1 MSKEM
6 YSAMD
11 AFLALRDIDDDD
23 VVGMLKS
30 KNLQEGKAF
39 SIQHGSQDLE
49 AAKEF
54 LEEEVGEVEIE
65 VIDVDADSVD
75 HIKNNQQYIGQGILR
90 CNRCMANRFVDMDTL
105 VASESDSEVYNVDDE
120 CPHCHDAGAGYTL
133 VGQVGKVEKAEPEQ
147 PAADETDAVADNDEA
162 PAEDEATFEN
172 DLEADQEESDD
183 TPESGDQE
191 GEENVDVDFLSSD
204 DEESDGMETDTSE
217 DELDDLDLPALGDE
231 TEEDV
236 TEDDDED
243 VSVKESYLNEDFV
256 NKLAE
261 DAWMMNRVISSMNNE
276 EAYYGGWL
284 YIWPDGETKEM
295 CSYDFGDQ
303 ESYDELRDTFL
314 RTYKFY
320 HADGLYAADPEVVEY
335 AHKLDA
341 QLHLA
346 PIENLT
352 NEKLSVN
359 EDYAPA
365 SCEVVGDLLNMIAS
379 PENIDKIIV
388 VDMSDEN
395 AARDVF
401 TGKHE
406 DLPINVVGSPCKSFD
421 VQDGYLTCNIDTEAE
436 TGVTPLR
443 TVLEM
448 FGDDKTEKVLLWD
461 QASGDEVFSGT
472 KEDAI
477 NQFGSK
483 CFVSFET
490 PAVIKV
496 MIMNPSVLSTEEIED
511 QKQETDLEKLV
522 TDVINANNLSVH
534 KINKP
539 VTNEYWIN
547 DAIMNNEDVD
557 MIFETFVRPLENKE
571 LTSKFKALTG
581 YTTALDEAFEA
592 GFKAASEELGMN
604 DNKSSM
610 VPSVDP
616 EEDNVEDKEQ
626 VTEAFRYLA
635 NDPDAKMKILDAIK
649 ADSTLRSYVTS
660 DDSLNAT
667 NYIKSKHTYS
677 GFVSDGVITD
687 FYIDGDGE
695 IYLTIEKNNYTHD
708 YPLDEVKKTSLRS
721 FKTYDL
727 LKKIKDVASELNKN
741 MKPSR
746 EERTAELMRQRD
758 VDVLALLERNPEVV
772 EELKNHIV
780 RISYKIPLD
789 DYGYSSTDVDKQGE
803 PLSEKSADKLNKIY
817 DHFMSLPFAEAAINA
832 GIVEDRTPDTDYDRN
847 IKGAWGAIG
856 NITFNCPVAELSD
869 EARAIIEA
877 AKYSSKNK
885 NDTDTSDSNK
895 TDLKTVCCYRLANA
909 LIQYFDNNIF
919 FYKAPAMAV
928 AETKQNIRSFK
939 SRKEL
944 SEAIEEC
951 KNNNK
956 AYTVRRSTLEG
967 FRYDL
972 VLHEGDDTNAVV
984 PARHYTPVQKQV
996 MDQIHR
1002 IAHDIADSVNRY
1014 YGIDADPAIVV
1025 ADILQDLKL
1034 VSGEMDPEELADT
1047 PANNLTKQMYRS
1059 YEDFYAFV
1067 DAMFSGV
1074 TGQSFRTTPQ
1084 QKLEQAKQMLFS
1096 KAFSTEA
1103 IDAGIAST
1111 QFLNAVRGGNV
1122 AYIPSDTTPLLP
1134 ENLEEDFENL
1144 EDDHVCET
1152 CGCTPC
1158 ECILEESVD
1167 VNVEK
1172 FDEDMNAYF
1181 LEAYDSAVLYTT
1193 TSGEVKDNGEIILEG
1208 VINFIDDEQLTDV
1221 KFTLTPDA
1229 ADTVYESVDDFSEDL
1244 TYRVTNN
1251 LSEEVFEF
1259 SFKDTLDE

>member
-54 LEEEVGEVEIE
+54 LEEEAGEVEIE

-75 HIKNNQQYIGQGILR
+75 HIKNNEQYIGQGILR

-105 VASESDSEVYNVDDE
+105 EASEGDSEVYNVDDE

-133 VGQVGKVEKAEPEQ
+133 VGQVGKVEKAESEQ

-183 TPESGDQE
+183 ATESGDQE
-191 GEENVDVDFLSSD
+191 GEEDVAVDFLSSD

-231 TEEDV
+231 AEEDV

-243 VSVKESYLNEDFV
+243 VSVKESYLNEEFV

-284 YIWPDGETKEM
+284 YIWPDDETKEM

-379 PENIDKIIV
+379 PENIEKIIV
-388 VDMSDEN
+388 VDMSDED

-406 DLPINVVGSPCKSFD
+406 DLPMNVVGSPCKSFD

-436 TGVTPLR
+436 TGVTPLS

-483 CFVSFET
+483 GFISFET

-496 MIMNPSVLSTEEIED
+496 MIMNPSVLSTEEIEE

-539 VTNEYWIN
+539 ITNEYWIN

-557 MIFETFVRPLENKE
+557 VIFETFVRPLENKE

-581 YTTALDEAFEA
+581 YTTALDEAYDAGFEA
-592 GFKAASEELGMN
+592 AQKESET
-604 DNKSSM
+604 
-610 VPSVDP
+610 
-616 EEDNVEDKEQ
+616 EE
-626 VTEAFRYLA
+626 
-635 NDPDAKMKILDAIK
+635 
-649 ADSTLRSYVTS
+649 
-660 DDSLNAT
+660 
-667 NYIKSKHTYS
+667 
-677 GFVSDGVITD
+677 
-687 FYIDGDGE
+687 
-695 IYLTIEKNNYTHD
+695 
-708 YPLDEVKKTSLRS
+708 
-721 FKTYDL
+721 
-727 LKKIKDVASELNKN
+727 
-741 MKPSR
+741 
-746 EERTAELMRQRD
+746 
-758 VDVLALLERNPEVV
+758 
-772 EELKNHIV
+772 
-780 RISYKIPLD
+780 
-789 DYGYSSTDVDKQGE
+789 
-803 PLSEKSADKLNKIY
+803 
-817 DHFMSLPFAEAAINA
+817 
-832 GIVEDRTPDTDYDRN
+832 
-847 IKGAWGAIG
+847 
-856 NITFNCPVAELSD
+856 PVAESFTNAEFNEFRALCKELGLNSMMDVAKFAEEAGGVSD
-869 EARAIIEA
+869 QELLDALRNAVA
-877 AKYSSKNK
+877 ANVEPEPEHPTCDRCGIRL
-885 NDTDTSDSNK
+885 NDGGTCP
-895 TDLKTVCCYRLANA
+895 VCDDGEED
-909 LIQYFDNNIF
+909 YFDESV
-919 FYKAPAMAV
+919 K
-928 AETKQNIRSFK
+928 SFK

-956 AYTVRRSTLEG
+956 AYTVRRSTTEG

-984 PARHYTPVQKQV
+984 PAKRYTPVQKQV

-1067 DAMFSGV
+1067 DAMISGV
-1074 TGQSFRTTPQ
+1074 TGQPFRTTPQ

-1134 ENLEEDFENL
+1134 ENLEEDLENL

-1208 VINFIDDEQLTDV
+1208 VINFIDDDQLTDV

-1229 ADTVYESVDDFSEDL
+1229 ANTVYESVDDFSEDL

>member
-30 KNLQEGKAF
+30 KNLHEGKAF

-54 LEEEVGEVEIE
+54 LEEEASEVEIE

-90 CNRCMANRFVDMDTL
+90 CNRCMANKFVDMDTL
-105 VASESDSEVYNVDDE
+105 EASEGDSEVYNIDDE

-147 PAADETDAVADNDEA
+147 PAADEADAAVANDAA

-172 DLEADQEESDD
+172 DLEAEQEEATDATESEDQEA
-183 TPESGDQE
+183 
-191 GEENVDVDFLSSD
+191 EEEVDVDFLSSD

-217 DELDDLDLPALGDE
+217 DELDDLDLPSLGDE
-231 TEEDV
+231 AEEDV

-243 VSVKESYLNEDFV
+243 VSVKESYLHEEFV

-436 TGVTPLR
+436 TGVTPLS

-477 NQFGSK
+477 SQFGSK
-483 CFVSFET
+483 GFISFET

-522 TDVINANNLSVH
+522 NDVITANNLSVH
-534 KINKP
+534 KVDKP
-539 VTNEYWIN
+539 ITNEYWIN

-571 LTSKFKALTG
+571 LTSRFKALTG

-592 GFKAASEELGMN
+592 GYTAAVSESAHESHDGCCVNESKDVVAKFAKHVAEKTRNTRGIPRNLDRADSDQCSNCGGKLAPADADGVRKCRSCGNLYAGEQCLFCPQCGGVIDVARDCKCRSCGYEFLKDAQCPDCGGDLVDGKCKHCGNVAEAIEPEQVKAAGDATDRKFEVGDELEYTGVMTGLHVN
-604 DNKSSM
+604 LEVTKVTDDYL
-610 VPSVDP
+610 VAD
-616 EEDNVEDKEQ
+616 EIWIAEDTGK
-626 VTEAFRYLA
+626 TC
-635 NDPDAKMKILDAIK
+635 
-649 ADSTLRSYVTS
+649 RSPR
-660 DDSLNAT
+660 
-667 NYIKSKHTYS
+667 K
-677 GFVSDGVITD
+677 F
-687 FYIDGDGE
+687 E
-695 IYLTIEKNNYTHD
+695 IEKDDAGNDCIVVWEYHGEVGRV
-708 YPLDEVKKTSLRS
+708 YPPAKATAEACSQTRS
-721 FKTYDL
+721 FKT
-727 LKKIKDVASELNKN
+727 
-741 MKPSR
+741 
-746 EERTAELMRQRD
+746 
-758 VDVLALLERNPEVV
+758 
-772 EELKNHIV
+772 
-780 RISYKIPLD
+780 
-789 DYGYSSTDVDKQGE
+789 
-803 PLSEKSADKLNKIY
+803 
-817 DHFMSLPFAEAAINA
+817 
-832 GIVEDRTPDTDYDRN
+832 
-847 IKGAWGAIG
+847 
-856 NITFNCPVAELSD
+856 
-869 EARAIIEA
+869 
-877 AKYSSKNK
+877 
-885 NDTDTSDSNK
+885 
-895 TDLKTVCCYRLANA
+895 
-909 LIQYFDNNIF
+909 
-919 FYKAPAMAV
+919 
-928 AETKQNIRSFK
+928 
-939 SRKEL
+939 RKEL
-944 SEAIEEC
+944 AEAVEEC

-956 AYTVRRSTLEG
+956 AYTVRRSTTEG

-972 VLHEGDDTNAVV
+972 VLHEGDDANAIV
-984 PARHYTPVQKQV
+984 PRRSYSPVQKQV

-1002 IAHDIADSVNRY
+1002 IAQDIADSVHRY

-1034 VSGEMDPEELADT
+1034 VSGKMDPEDLADT

-1067 DAMFSGV
+1067 DAMISGV
-1074 TGQSFRTTPQ
+1074 TGQPFRTTPQ

-1111 QFLNAVRGGNV
+1111 QFVNAVRGGNV
-1122 AYIPSDTTPLLP
+1122 AYIPADSIPLLP
-1134 ENLEEDFENL
+1134 ENLEEDIENL

-1167 VNVEK
+1167 VNVDK
-1172 FDEDMNAYF
+1172 FDDDMNAYF
-1181 LEAYDSAVLYTT
+1181 SEAYDSPVIYAT
-1193 TSGEVKDNGEIILEG
+1193 TSGEVKDNGEIVLEG
-1208 VINFIDDEQLTDV
+1208 VINFIDEDQLTDV

-1244 TYRVTNN
+1244 TYKVTNN

-1259 SFKDTLDE
+1259 SFKDTLAE